1 MLLLSKQLRIAT
13 PFAVVLLI
21 CVSLTSYIKNKSK
34 IKVKLSFKKTG
45 MLENSEKLGGF
56 EILCL
61 KNWGK
66 IIWGY

>member
-1 MLLLSKQLRIAT
+1 
-13 PFAVVLLI
+13 
-21 CVSLTSYIKNKSK
+21 
-34 IKVKLSFKKTG
+34 

-66 IIWGY
+66 IIWGLVLQMAWRGIDNYVIP

>member
-1 MLLLSKQLRIAT
+1 
-13 PFAVVLLI
+13 
-21 CVSLTSYIKNKSK
+21 
-34 IKVKLSFKKTG
+34 

-66 IIWGY
+66 IIWGPGTDGMSEIMI